1 MVCGARLLILPG
13 GIIGIE
19 GVYDGEVP
27 NGGKRD
33 PFLGHALPL
42 SIPFTQDIILL
53 YSEKVPCQLR
63 IFFGY
68 NECRRV
74 PIYYFDFP
82 LPATTSEESQKN
94 LADKTRPFFKRLFV
108 FLFQTPLR

>member
-1 MVCGARLLILPG
+1 MEAREILFW
-13 GIIGIE
+13 
-19 GVYDGEVP
+19 VMHY
-27 NGGKRD
+27 
-33 PFLGHALPL
+33 L
-42 SIPFTQDIILL
+42 SRFHLRKISSLL